1 MFKSVASGAGVKHIL
16 ENSRNSQGTLSPP
29 KQLTM
34 AATSTSGRHNI
45 ATVAV
50 VVVMQVVDAFSLIN
64 YRRSASPC
72 DLCMMSNS
80 ADGDIKLRTR
90 EEVERIQRLRRR
102 NLKYWGV
109 ENLPSRSH
117 FPSTFDELA
126 DDVFHAISG
135 TISGTQRPDPNIAS
149 NAMHQSVLD
158 YRPTH
163 PFASSK
169 RRWSNNKDDNNEDVT
184 VTKSDVYPAR
194 MGVEIGGALYLSEG
208 LINEGQ
214 AMRILSL
221 QIAKRLSILPWN
233 MTESTGRRPARSVA
247 VYFNSVEQCL
257 LASRE
262 LSRLMTNDR
271 ENNANQDWFDNI
283 QINCL
288 GQDPLPLSMA
298 KEKGRERLILIVK
311 PTDYDEDES
320 RYQQQ
325 PRIQANVVDK
335 LQSLLFQA
343 SAASISAVVL
353 SPRLSELPP
362 LQQATQ
368 MYKRT
373 GPSGFEQSGFQK
385 SSTYGGVEPPV
396 GPTSWLLR
404 DLVPPIYVW
413 VGCANALFQRKAHM
427 SLRSVAALLRE
438 HEQDRSSRG
447 NDSENTYTFY
457 SRIALVQSAMD
468 AGHSWHMFAVK
479 EHFSESLVKNTAYY
493 IGSSIVSR
501 GRPSSRIMNDVFE
514 EYCEHTFTAKV

>member
-1 MFKSVASGAGVKHIL
+1 M
-16 ENSRNSQGTLSPP
+16 
-29 KQLTM
+29 
-34 AATSTSGRHNI
+34 ATSTSGRHI
-45 ATVAV
+45 AAVAV

-64 YRRSASPC
+64 NR
-72 DLCMMSNS
+72 LCMMSNS
-80 ADGDIKLRTR
+80 AADGDIKLRTR
-90 EEVERIQRLRRR
+90 EEVERIRRLRRR
-102 NLKYWGV
+102 NLEYWGV

-126 DDVFHAISG
+126 DDVCHAIAG

-169 RRWSNNKDDNNEDVT
+169 RRWSNNKDDNSEDVT
-184 VTKSDVYPAR
+184 VTKAGVYPAR
-194 MGVEIGGALYLSEG
+194 MGVEIDGALYLSEG

-214 AMRILSL
+214 AIRKLSL
-221 QIAKRLSILPWN
+221 QIAKRLSILPWD
-233 MTESTGRRPARSVA
+233 MTERITGRRPARSVA
-247 VYFNSVEQCL
+247 VYYNSVEQCL

-262 LSRLMTNDR
+262 LSRLITNDK
-271 ENNANQDWFDNI
+271 EINTNQDWFDNI

-298 KEKGRERLILIVK
+298 KEKGRERLILVVK

-343 SAASISAVVL
+343 SAASIPAVVL

-385 SSTYGGVEPPV
+385 SSTYGGEEPPV

-413 VGCANALFQRKAHM
+413 VGCANALFQRKGSQLSM
-427 SLRSVAALLRE
+427 RSVAALFRD
-438 HEQDRSSRG
+438 HEQDGSSRG
-447 NDSENTYTFY
+447 NDSGNTYTFY
-457 SRIALVQSAMD
+457 SRIAIVQSAME

-479 EHFSESLVKNTAYY
+479 EHISELLVKSTAHY
-493 IGSSIVSR
+493 IGSSIASR

-514 EYCEHTFTAKV
+514 EYCEQTSTAKV

>member
-1 MFKSVASGAGVKHIL
+1 M
-16 ENSRNSQGTLSPP
+16 
-29 KQLTM
+29 
-34 AATSTSGRHNI
+34 ATSTSGRHI
-45 ATVAV
+45 AAVAIV
-50 VVVMQVVDAFSLIN
+50 VVVIIQVVDAFSSIPLN
-64 YRRSASPC
+64 NRRC
-72 DLCMMSNS
+72 DSLCDRCMMSNS
-80 ADGDIKLRTR
+80 STDGDIKLRTR
-90 EEVERIQRLRRR
+90 DEVERIRRLRRR
-102 NLKYWGV
+102 NLEYWGV
-109 ENLPSRSH
+109 ENLPSRSQ
-117 FPSTFDELA
+117 FPSTFDEVA
-126 DDVFHAISG
+126 DDVFHAIAG

-149 NAMHQSVLD
+149 NAMHKSVLD

-169 RRWSNNKDDNNEDVT
+169 RRWSNNKDDEDAP
-184 VTKSDVYPAR
+184 VTKADVVHPAR
-194 MGVEIGGALYLSEG
+194 MGVEIDGALYLSEG

-214 AMRILSL
+214 AIRKLSL
-221 QIAKRLSILPWN
+221 QIAKRLSILSWD
-233 MTESTGRRPARSVA
+233 MTERNTGQQRPARSVA
-247 VYFNSVEQCL
+247 IYYNSVEQCL

-262 LSRLMTNDR
+262 LSVLITTDK
-271 ENNANQDWFDNI
+271 ENNTAHQDYWYDNI

-288 GQDPLPLSMA
+288 GQDPLPLRMA
-298 KEKGRERLILIVK
+298 KEKGKERLILVVK

-320 RYQQQ
+320 RYQQQQ

-343 SAASISAVVL
+343 SAASIPAVVL

-385 SSTYGGVEPPV
+385 SSTYGGIEPPV

-413 VGCANALFQRKAHM
+413 VGCANALFQRKGTPQLSM
-427 SLRSVAALLRE
+427 RSVAALFRE
-438 HEQDRSSRG
+438 HEHDGSSRSR
-447 NDSENTYTFY
+447 NDSGTTTYTLY
-457 SRIALVQSAMD
+457 TRIALVQSAMD

-479 EHFSESLVKNTAYY
+479 EHFSKSFVKKTTHY
-493 IGSSIVSR
+493 IGSSIASR

-514 EYCEHTFTAKV
+514 EYCEHTSTAKV

>member
-1 MFKSVASGAGVKHIL
+1 MWA
-16 ENSRNSQGTLSPP
+16 
-29 KQLTM
+29 
-34 AATSTSGRHNI
+34 STSGRHI
-45 ATVAV
+45 AAVAIVAV
-50 VVVMQVVDAFSLIN
+50 IQVVDAFSLIN
-64 YRRSASPC
+64 NRRSASLC
-72 DLCMMSNS
+72 DLRMMSNS
-80 ADGDIKLRTR
+80 ADGDMKLQTR
-90 EEVERIQRLRRR
+90 EEVERIRRLRRR
-102 NLKYWGV
+102 NLEYWGV

-126 DDVFHAISG
+126 DEVFHAISG

-169 RRWSNNKDDNNEDVT
+169 RRWSNNKDDNNKGVT
-184 VTKSDVYPAR
+184 VTKADVYPAR
-194 MGVEIGGALYLSEG
+194 MGVEIDGALYLSEG
-208 LINEGQ
+208 LTSEGQ
-214 AMRILSL
+214 ALRILSL
-221 QIAKRLSILPWN
+221 QIAKRLSILPWD
-233 MTESTGRRPARSVA
+233 MTESTSRRPARSVA
-247 VYFNSVEQCL
+247 IFFNSVEQCL

-262 LSRLMTNDR
+262 LSRLMTNDK
-271 ENNANQDWFDNI
+271 ENNADQDDWFDNI

-288 GQDPLPLSMA
+288 GQDPLPLSTT

-343 SAASISAVVL
+343 SAASIPAVVL

-362 LQQATQ
+362 LQQPTQ

-413 VGCANALFQRKAHM
+413 VGCANALFQKKGSQL

-447 NDSENTYTFY
+447 NDSGNTYTFY

-479 EHFSESLVKNTAYY
+479 ELFSESLVKNTAYY

-514 EYCEHTFTAKV
+514 EYCEHTSTAKI